1 MLRPTLTLCA
11 ILMASGS
18 AFAATS
24 QLPRG
29 VTPIH
34 YDITVTPDPQ
44 KLTFTGSE
52 TITINVE
59 QPTKSIT
66 LNAADLT
73 ISKAAINGLRAPTVT
88 LDEKAQTV
96 TVTFA
101 DPIKTGQHKLAFDYA
116 GKINT
121 SAAGLF
127 SLDYKTVDGKD
138 ARMLATQFEAP
149 DARRFAPMWD
159 EPSYKATF
167 RLTATAPAGQTAFSN
182 MPVEKTKKVPG
193 GTQYSFGTSPKM
205 SSYLLFFGMG
215 DVERKTKMAGK
226 VEVGII
232 TRRGVVDQGDYAL
245 TSAVKMIDYYNDYF
259 GTPYPLPKLDMI
271 AAPGSSQFFGAMEN
285 WGAILYFE
293 RTVLIDPAL
302 VTESQRQNV
311 YSTVA
316 HEVAHQWFGNLVT
329 MAWWDDLWLN
339 EGFASWM
346 ESKISNDLNPE
357 WGIHT
362 QAVAGGRQGAMNL
375 DARSTTHPIVQK
387 IETVDQISQA
397 FDQITYQKGE
407 AVIGMLE
414 ASLGE
419 EAFRAGVR
427 TYMQKYAYQ
436 NTQTSQLWDELAA
449 SSGQPVGAMMKS
461 FTTQGGVP
469 MIRVT
474 TPTCVGGKTQMT
486 LTQTRFGLD
495 APSRKPLVWD
505 VPVALGLAGGGPEPL
520 ARVTITGPNPVPVS
534 MNGCGVPV
542 VNYGQNGYFRTHYS
556 PVHFGVLKDKF
567 KALAVDDQIGL
578 LADSL
583 ALANG
588 DYARIDQH
596 LGLVSAIPADAAP
609 LVWALAATQLAGLD
623 DRMKGSP
630 AQAAYRRKAAAIL
643 SPVFKTVGW
652 EAKPGEATTVA
663 QLRERLLP
671 ALSILGDAQVVA
683 DAKRYLDLSF
693 AQPDAVPG
701 PIRLAALNAYARSVD
716 SAGWDA
722 LHERAKAEKS
732 PVAKALYYSALGDAT
747 NPDLAKKALAIALTD
762 EAPVPIRSSIIA
774 SVAGEHPAM
783 AFDWAVA
790 NKDKVNAV
798 LEESS
803 KSEFIVG
810 LANGGSDLALAK
822 RVTAYANANLAADA
836 RAPARQAVAFITYRA
851 DRKAKLVPAISIW
864 AKGK

>member
-1 MLRPTLTLCA
+1 MIRPALTLCA
-11 ILMASGS
+11 VLMASGS

-29 VTPIH
+29 VTPTH
-34 YDITVTPDPQ
+34 YDITVIPDAQ
-44 KLTFTGSE
+44 KLTFTGTE
-52 TITINVE
+52 TITITVE

-88 LDEKAQTV
+88 LDKKAQTV

-101 DPIKTGQHKLAFDYA
+101 DTIKAGRHKLAFDYA

-167 RLTATAPAGQTAFSN
+167 RLTAVAPAGQTAFSN
-182 MPVEKTKKVPG
+182 MPVETTKTVAG
-193 GTQYSFGTSPKM
+193 GTQYRFGTSPKM

-346 ESKISNDLNPE
+346 ESKISDDLNPE
-357 WGIHT
+357 WGVHT
-362 QAVAGGRQGAMNL
+362 QAVGGGRQGAMNL

-419 EAFRAGVR
+419 DAFRNGVR

-436 NTQTSQLWDELAA
+436 NTETSQLWDELAA
-449 SSGQPVGAMMKS
+449 SSVQPVGAMMKS

-474 TPTCVGGKTQMT
+474 TPTCVNGMTKMT

-495 APSRKPLVWD
+495 TPSRKPLVWD
-505 VPVALGLAGGGPEPL
+505 VPVALGLAGGGPEPV

-534 MNGCGVPV
+534 MKGCGVPV
-542 VNYGQNGYFRTHYS
+542 VNYGQNGYFRTQYS

-567 KALAVDDQIGL
+567 KTLTVDDQIGL
-578 LADSL
+578 LADSM

-588 DYARIDQH
+588 DYARIGQH
-596 LGLVSAIPADAAP
+596 LGLVSSIPTDAAP

-623 DRMKGSP
+623 DRMKGSG
-630 AQAAYRRKAAAIL
+630 AQPAYRRKAAAIL
-643 SPVFKTVGW
+643 SPIFKNVGW
-652 EAKPGEATTVA
+652 EAKPGEATAVA

-693 AQPDAVPG
+693 AKPEAVPG

-716 SAGWDA
+716 SAGWEA
-722 LHERAKAEKS
+722 LRERAKAEKS

-747 NPDLAKKALAIALTD
+747 NLDLAKKALAIALTD

-810 LANGGSDLALAK
+810 LANGGSDLALAQ
-822 RVTAYANANLAADA
+822 RVTAYADANLPADA

-851 DRKAKLVPAISIW
+851 DRKAKLAPAISTW